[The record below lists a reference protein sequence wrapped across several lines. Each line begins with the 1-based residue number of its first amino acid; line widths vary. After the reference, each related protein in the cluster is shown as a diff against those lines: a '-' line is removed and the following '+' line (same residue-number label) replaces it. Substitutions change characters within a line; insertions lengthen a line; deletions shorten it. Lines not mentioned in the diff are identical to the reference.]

1 MAVQYN
7 ETFKGYRTAKE
18 LLQAK
23 PALLN
28 RDGIYTLCPDGTINS
43 ATPIYCD
50 MTTDGGGWMLMAR
63 SHPDPAPASAQVPS
77 VSGVTSAVPS
87 GSFGWQGSGIGSVF
101 NFSAPYQ
108 LPWLSSWHSN
118 GSTFTEFIFGNR
130 QNINTNQWGPFI
142 YKHSV
147 ENYSGL
153 MTTDN
158 AYVNST
164 RTVVKSTTSV
174 YGTTSFPGMQFYYG
188 YGSTGTIGNYYFF
201 RDVVQFGATF
211 GAYSGGMLTTYIN
224 DSVNWQTSGPWG
236 ASGINFNVISAGIDA
251 NGDFVQIP
259 TNRPSG
265 NTNYGGTT
273 QFMVMVR

>member
-1 MAVQYN
+1 MGVQYN

-18 LLQAK
+18 LLLAK
-23 PALLN
+23 PYLLN
-28 RDGIYTLCPDGTINS
+28 RDGVYTLCPDGTINS
-43 ATPIYCD
+43 AIQVYCD

-63 SHPDPAPASAQVPS
+63 SHPDPALPSQQVPN
-77 VSGVTSAVPS
+77 VSGITLAIPS
-87 GSFGWQGSGIGSVF
+87 GSFGWQGAGTGSIF

-108 LPWLSSWHSN
+108 LPWLSRWHSN
-118 GSTFTEFIFGNR
+118 GNTFTEFIFGNR
-130 QNINTNQWGPFI
+130 QNIINNQWGPFI

-174 YGTTSFPGMQFYYG
+174 YGTASFPVMQNYYG
-188 YGSTGTIGNYYFF
+188 YGITGTTGNYYFF
-201 RDVVQFGATF
+201 RDVVQFGAVF
-211 GAYSGGMLTTYIN
+211 GAYPGGMLTTYVN
-224 DSVNWQTSGPWG
+224 DAANWQVSGPWG
-236 ASGINFNVISAGIDA
+236 ATGVNFNVFSAGIESS
-251 NGDFVQIP
+251 GDFIQIP
-259 TNRPSG
+259 ANRPAG